1 MHPYLYPIRAYING
15 WNTESSDVFR
25 KNGLQIKLFISSYL
39 LAKIILFD
47 LNLDLVFERIVKII
61 GLKLFNERI
70 KYDLMKESKDEGVV
84 HDQTWKSA
92 IENSLVFIIS
102 QDQLAESCN
111 ITFSFYFGGNA
122 WLMILTFY
130 LSPGTFNIRG
140 FIFQRIKSLVWG
152 QYVVCNVIF

>member
-1 MHPYLYPIRAYING
+1 MITFSWGCKRVLNFENEIICCCTSIFIPNKSWYING

-70 KYDLMKESKDEGVV
+70 KWSDE
-84 HDQTWKSA
+84 
-92 IENSLVFIIS
+92 
-102 QDQLAESCN
+102 
-111 ITFSFYFGGNA
+111 
-122 WLMILTFY
+122 
-130 LSPGTFNIRG
+130 
-140 FIFQRIKSLVWG
+140 RIKRWRCCSRSNLKINKWEFIG
-152 QYVVCNVIF
+152 IHHLSGSTSWILQYNFQFLFWWKCLANDFNFLSFSRNF